1 MLHCQLSLSF
11 CQHCCNVIL
20 SNEYSQPHLGGISI
34 NSENVLNPEGKGL
47 ADVYEYM
54 CIFIPKELRFV
65 KRTLGQCLFVLDYF
79 INVSIIIICK

>member
-20 SNEYSQPHLGGISI
+20 SDEYSQPHLGGISI
-34 NSENVLNPEGKGL
+34 NSENVLNPEGKVL
-47 ADVYEYM
+47 ADVYDYM

-79 INVSIIIICK
+79 INVGIIFIC